1 MANNYHQLSL
11 KDTFSDCK
19 DMFMDDVPSFFQ
31 LLEQHFDI
39 SLFIPQT
46 FYDAFYQHPGHKRE
60 YPLTGFLSVL
70 ILQKIFPI
78 PTDSLL
84 ILLLNLCK
92 ELRDFCGFSKVPDA
106 PLFTRFRLGF
116 SDHIELMF
124 QQMVDYTEPI
134 CQQIDSSLAQILTFD
149 TSGIELYVTENNPK
163 TLNALIRKLKVYY
176 KDIPDVDP
184 YKMAYGLMP
193 SQAASCPDAKQQ
205 YINGHFCY
213 ADKFAILTNGL
224 GIIRHISFLDDDFKA
239 AHPDTFLGDS
249 SFDTIETYGMLLNDF
264 HFSKAL
270 IPYNLRNESNLK
282 KVGYNEYGYPTC
294 PGDPSLAMKY
304 CGITHEN
311 GRADRVKW
319 ICPKVHM
326 VKGKYVCDCKNPC
339 STATKGRTTYTY
351 ENLNF
356 RMFPGIQ
363 RDSEEWNSLYK
374 IRTIVERAIDHLKI
388 NMCVAGRKSRN
399 HTTTKADVFLA
410 GIASQLTVIV
420 AHSMNCPQYI
430 RSLKPLI
437 A

>member
-1 MANNYHQLSL
+1 MTVEKKSDSPDEDKSIGDATSL
-11 KDTFSDCK
+11 KPVLSD
-19 DMFMDDVPSFFQ
+19 FFF
-31 LLEQHFDI
+31 L
-39 SLFIPQT
+39 
-46 FYDAFYQHPGHKRE
+46 HP
-60 YPLTGFLSVL
+60 
-70 ILQKIFPI
+70 
-78 PTDSLL
+78 
-84 ILLLNLCK
+84 
-92 ELRDFCGFSKVPDA
+92 DF
-106 PLFTRFRLGF
+106 
-116 SDHIELMF
+116 
-124 QQMVDYTEPI
+124 
-134 CQQIDSSLAQILTFD
+134 
-149 TSGIELYVTENNPK
+149 
-163 TLNALIRKLKVYY
+163 
-176 KDIPDVDP
+176 
-184 YKMAYGLMP
+184 
-193 SQAASCPDAKQQ
+193 
-205 YINGHFCY
+205 
-213 ADKFAILTNGL
+213 
-224 GIIRHISFLDDDFKA
+224 
-239 AHPDTFLGDS
+239 HPDTFLGDS

-270 IPYNLRNESNLK
+270 IPYNPRNESNLK

-304 CGITHEN
+304 CGVTREN

-326 VKGKYVCDCKNPC
+326 VKGKYVCDCKEPC

-351 ENLNF
+351 ENLDF

-363 RDSEEWNSLYK
+363 RDSEEWDSLYK

-399 HTTTKADVFLA
+399 HITTKADAFLA

>member
-1 MANNYHQLSL
+1 M
-11 KDTFSDCK
+11 
-19 DMFMDDVPSFFQ
+19 
-31 LLEQHFDI
+31 
-39 SLFIPQT
+39 
-46 FYDAFYQHPGHKRE
+46 
-60 YPLTGFLSVL
+60 
-70 ILQKIFPI
+70 
-78 PTDSLL
+78 
-84 ILLLNLCK
+84 
-92 ELRDFCGFSKVPDA
+92 
-106 PLFTRFRLGF
+106 
-116 SDHIELMF
+116 
-124 QQMVDYTEPI
+124 
-134 CQQIDSSLAQILTFD
+134 
-149 TSGIELYVTENNPK
+149 
-163 TLNALIRKLKVYY
+163 
-176 KDIPDVDP
+176 
-184 YKMAYGLMP
+184 
-193 SQAASCPDAKQQ
+193 
-205 YINGHFCY
+205 
-213 ADKFAILTNGL
+213 
-224 GIIRHISFLDDDFKA
+224 
-239 AHPDTFLGDS
+239 
-249 SFDTIETYGMLLNDF
+249 NDF

>member
-1 MANNYHQLSL
+1 
-11 KDTFSDCK
+11 
-19 DMFMDDVPSFFQ
+19 
-31 LLEQHFDI
+31 
-39 SLFIPQT
+39 
-46 FYDAFYQHPGHKRE
+46 
-60 YPLTGFLSVL
+60 
-70 ILQKIFPI
+70 
-78 PTDSLL
+78 
-84 ILLLNLCK
+84 
-92 ELRDFCGFSKVPDA
+92 
-106 PLFTRFRLGF
+106 
-116 SDHIELMF
+116 
-124 QQMVDYTEPI
+124 
-134 CQQIDSSLAQILTFD
+134 
-149 TSGIELYVTENNPK
+149 
-163 TLNALIRKLKVYY
+163 
-176 KDIPDVDP
+176 
-184 YKMAYGLMP
+184 
-193 SQAASCPDAKQQ
+193 
-205 YINGHFCY
+205 
-213 ADKFAILTNGL
+213 
-224 GIIRHISFLDDDFKA
+224 
-239 AHPDTFLGDS
+239 
-249 SFDTIETYGMLLNDF
+249 MLLNDF

-399 HTTTKADVFLA
+399 HTTTHHHKSGCFSCRDCKPAYRHCRPQHELSTIHPKFETFNCLKKYF
-410 GIASQLTVIV
+410 IVIV
-420 AHSMNCPQYI
+420 HLWAY
-430 RSLKPLI
+430 
-437 A
+437 